1 MSDLIDKT
9 LYKYLESAI
18 IHNLDYDFK
27 NYAILSVDQESLE
40 YRLYF
45 ELEEDDY
52 FNPIFTGYCY
62 LVNDNEFKA
71 LFKELKK
78 QGLELTVENTKNL
91 TRHKLDFKITANE
104 IMTSLYNM
112 TGL

>member
-9 LYKYLESAI
+9 LYNYIESAI
-18 IHNLDYDFK
+18 IYNLDYDHD
-27 NYAILSVDQESLE
+27 NYSIIVIDQKSHE

-45 ELEEDDY
+45 ELQEDDY

-62 LVNDNEFKA
+62 LVNDNEFKT

-78 QGLELTVENTKNL
+78 QDLELTVENTKNL
-91 TRHKLDFKITANE
+91 TRHRLDFKIEANK

>member
-9 LYKYLESAI
+9 LYNYFVDAI
-18 IHNLDYDFK
+18 INNLDFDMD
-27 NYAILSVDQESLE
+27 NYSIIVIDQKSLI

-45 ELEEDDY
+45 ELENN
-52 FNPIFTGYCY
+52 FFTGYCY
-62 LVNDNEFKA
+62 LVNDNEFKT
-71 LFKELKK
+71 LFKSLRK

-91 TRHKLDFKITANE
+91 TRRRLDFKIDANA
-104 IMTSLYNM
+104 IMTSLYER

>member
-9 LYKYLESAI
+9 LYNYLESAI
-18 IHNLDYDFK
+18 MYNLDYDDD
-27 NYAILSVDQESLE
+27 NYSIIVIDQKSYE
-40 YRLYF
+40 YSLYF
-45 ELEEDDY
+45 ELENN
-52 FNPIFTGYCY
+52 FFTGYCY
-62 LVNDNEFKA
+62 IVNDNEFKS
-71 LFKELKK
+71 LFKELRK

-91 TRHKLDFKITANE
+91 TRHKLDFKIDANK

>member
-9 LYKYLESAI
+9 LYNYFVDAI
-18 IHNLDYDFK
+18 INNLDFDMD
-27 NYAILSVDQESLE
+27 NYSIIVIDQKSLI

-45 ELEEDDY
+45 ELENN
-52 FNPIFTGYCY
+52 FFTGYCY
-62 LVNDNEFKA
+62 LVNINEFKT

-78 QGLELTVENTKNL
+78 QNLEPTVENTKNL
-91 TRHKLDFKITANE
+91 TRYKLDFKIDANK

>member
-9 LYKYLESAI
+9 LYNYIESAI
-18 IHNLDYDFK
+18 INNLEHDYDHD
-27 NYAILSVDQESLE
+27 NYSILHIDQEAYE

-45 ELEEDDY
+45 ELENN
-52 FNPIFTGYCY
+52 FFTGYCY
-62 LVNDNEFKA
+62 LVDDNEFKT

-78 QGLELTVENTKNL
+78 QNLEPTVENTKNL
-91 TRHKLDFKITANE
+91 TRYKLDFKIDANK

>member
-9 LYKYLESAI
+9 LYNYIESAI
-18 IHNLDYDFK
+18 INNLEHDYDHD
-27 NYAILSVDQESLE
+27 NYSILHIDQKSNE

-45 ELEEDDY
+45 ELENN
-52 FNPIFTGYCY
+52 FFTGYCY
-62 LVNDNEFKA
+62 LVNDNEFKT

-78 QGLELTVENTKNL
+78 QDLELTVENTKNL
-91 TRHKLDFKITANE
+91 TRHRLDFKIDANK

>member
-9 LYKYLESAI
+9 LYNYINDAI
-18 IHNLDYDFK
+18 INNLDFDMD
-27 NYAILSVDQESLE
+27 NYSIIVIDQKSLI

-45 ELEEDDY
+45 ELENN
-52 FNPIFTGYCY
+52 FFTGYCY
-62 LVNDNEFKA
+62 LVNDNEFKT

-78 QGLELTVENTKNL
+78 QNLEPTVENTKNL
-91 TRHKLDFKITANE
+91 TRRRLDFKIDASK
-104 IMTSLYNM
+104 IMSSLYNM

>member
-9 LYKYLESAI
+9 LYNYFVDAI
-18 IHNLDYDFK
+18 INNLDFDMD
-27 NYAILSVDQESLE
+27 NYSIIVIDQKSLI

-45 ELEEDDY
+45 ELENN
-52 FNPIFTGYCY
+52 FFTGYCY
-62 LVNDNEFKA
+62 LVNDNEFKT

-78 QGLELTVENTKNL
+78 QNLEPTVENTKNL
-91 TRHKLDFKITANE
+91 TRYKLDFKIDANK

>member
-9 LYKYLESAI
+9 LYNYINDAI
-18 IHNLDYDFK
+18 INNLDFDMD
-27 NYAILSVDQESLE
+27 NYSIIVIDQESYE

-45 ELEEDDY
+45 ELENN
-52 FNPIFTGYCY
+52 FFTGYCY
-62 LVNDNEFKA
+62 LVNDNEFKT

-78 QGLELTVENTKNL
+78 QNLEPTVENTKNL
-91 TRHKLDFKITANE
+91 TRRRLDFKIDASK
-104 IMTSLYNM
+104 IMSSLYNM

>member
-9 LYKYLESAI
+9 LYNYFVDAI
-18 IHNLDYDFK
+18 INNLDFDMD
-27 NYAILSVDQESLE
+27 NYSIIVIDQKSLI

-45 ELEEDDY
+45 ELENN
-52 FNPIFTGYCY
+52 FFTGYCY
-62 LVNDNEFKA
+62 LVNDNEFKT

-78 QGLELTVENTKNL
+78 QDLELTVENTKNL
-91 TRHKLDFKITANE
+91 TRHRLDFKIDANK
-104 IMTSLYNM
+104 IMTSLYER